1 MPNYSDTIMTD
12 QPIHILMIDD
22 DEDDF
27 FLVNELLQD
36 ISPGQYQLNW
46 ASTYAQGQEQI
57 SRKAHDI
64 YLVDYRLGP
73 YTGIDM
79 LHYFQQI
86 GYKAPVIMLT
96 GKGDYTID
104 KEAMMAGASDYLVK
118 GEISGDLLERS
129 IRYALDEM
137 NHLRTLAESEKKY
150 YGVFEKAHDLII
162 LADCDKN
169 IIDANPASCRTLQYT
184 REEMLAMNLKDLFL
198 FEEQYRHFFDQICGE
213 DGCGP
218 AEYNFVNSAGKKLD
232 VMVNAVM
239 LDAAAQI
246 FLCVVQDITEK
257 KKEEQEK
264 QQQQKFVITGRI
276 ARVIAHEVR
285 NPLTNIL
292 LAVSQFKLEPGVTED
307 SQLYTDIIERNCIRI
322 NQLITELLNSTRMIE
337 LHVQQHGIN
346 ELTEKALALAQ
357 DRLQLNEIRVDK
369 RLSDPDVM
377 IPADAEKVEIALLN
391 IIINAIEAMTPGK
404 GELNIYTARHNDRAV
419 IQVSDN
425 GPGIP
430 EDMKAKLFDPFF
442 TSKPKGSGLGLTS
455 TQNIIINH
463 KGNIHVD
470 SEPGKGTTFSITLPT
485 N

>member
-1 MPNYSDTIMTD
+1 MTD

-36 ISPGQYQLNW
+36 ISPGQYQLDW
-46 ASTYAQGQEQI
+46 ASTYALGVEEI
-57 SRKAHDI
+57 GRKAHDI

-73 YTGIDM
+73 YTGIDI
-79 LHYFQQI
+79 LHHFQQLR
-86 GYKAPVIMLT
+86 YKAPVIVLT

-118 GEISGDLLERS
+118 GEISADLLERS

-150 YGVFEKAHDLII
+150 YGVFEKAHDLIL

-169 IIDANPASCRTLQYT
+169 IIDANPAALRTLQY
-184 REEMLAMNLKDLFL
+184 EKDDILYMNLKNLFL
-198 FEEQYRHFFDQICGE
+198 FEEQYRHFFEQIFGE

-218 AEYNFVNSAGKKLD
+218 SEYNFVTKTGKKLD

-257 KKEEQEK
+257 KREEQEK

-292 LAVSQFKLEPGVTED
+292 LAVSQFKLEPTAATED

-322 NQLITELLNSTRMIE
+322 NQLITELLHSTRMIE
-337 LHVQQHGIN
+337 LHIQQHGIN
-346 ELTEKALALAQ
+346 ELTEKALVLAQ
-357 DRLQLNEIRVDK
+357 DRLQLNEIKVEK
-369 RLSDPDVM
+369 QFSEPDVM

-391 IIINAIEAMTPGK
+391 IIINAIEAMTPGQ
-404 GELNIYTARHNDRAV
+404 GELEIYTTRNNDKAI
-419 IQVSDN
+419 IQIRDN

-470 SEPGKGTTFSITLPT
+470 SEPGRGTTFSIILPT

>member
-1 MPNYSDTIMTD
+1 MTD

-36 ISPGQYQLNW
+36 ISPGQYQLEW
-46 ASTYAQGQEQI
+46 APTYALALTEI
-57 SRKAHDI
+57 ERRAHDI

-73 YTGIDM
+73 YTGIDI
-79 LHYFQQI
+79 LHHFQQLH
-86 GYKAPVIMLT
+86 YKAPVIMLT
-96 GKGDYTID
+96 GKGDYNID

-118 GEISGDLLERS
+118 GDISADLLERS

-150 YGVFEKAHDLII
+150 YGVFEKAHDLIL

-169 IIDANPASCRTLQYT
+169 IIDANPSALRVLQYSK
-184 REEMLAMNLKDLFL
+184 EEIMRMNLKDLFL
-198 FEEQYRHFFDQICGE
+198 FEEQCRHFFDQICGE
-213 DGCGP
+213 QGSVQT
-218 AEYNFVNSAGKKLD
+218 EYNFVNKAGKKLD
-232 VMVNAVM
+232 VLVNAVM
-239 LDAAAQI
+239 LDEAEQI

-292 LAVSQFKLEPGVTED
+292 LAVSQFKQEPPDSED

-322 NQLITELLNSTRMIE
+322 NQLITELLHSTRMIE
-337 LHVQQHGIN
+337 LHMQPHGVN
-346 ELTEKALALAQ
+346 ELTEKALGLAQ
-357 DRLQLNEIRVDK
+357 DRLQLHEVKVEK
-369 RLSDPDVM
+369 RLVDPDILV
-377 IPADAEKVEIALLN
+377 PADAEKVEIALLN
-391 IIINAIEAMTPGK
+391 IIINAIEAMPPGK
-404 GELNIYTARHNDRAV
+404 GELNIHTARQNGKAL
-419 IQVSDN
+419 IQISDN
-425 GPGIP
+425 GIGIP
-430 EDMKAKLFDPFF
+430 EEMRTKLFDPFF
-442 TSKPKGSGLGLTS
+442 TNKPKGSGLGLTS

-470 SEPGKGTTFSITLPT
+470 SEPGKGTTFSIMLPVQ
-485 N
+485 

>member
-1 MPNYSDTIMTD
+1 MTE

-36 ISPGQYQLNW
+36 ISPGQYQLEW
-46 ASTYAQGQEQI
+46 ASTYPLALQEI
-57 SRKAHDI
+57 ERRKHDI
-64 YLVDYRLGP
+64 YLVDYRLGQ
-73 YTGIDM
+73 YTGIDI
-79 LHYFQQI
+79 LHHFQRLA
-86 GYKAPVIMLT
+86 YKAPVIMLT
-96 GKGDYTID
+96 GKGDYNID

-118 GEISGDLLERS
+118 GEISADLLERS

-150 YGVFEKAHDLII
+150 YGIFEKAHDLII

-169 IIDANPASCRTLQYT
+169 VIDANPAALRTLQYAK
-184 REEMLAMNLKDLFL
+184 EEMIGMNLKDLFL
-198 FEEQYRHFFDQICGE
+198 FEEQYRHFFEQICG
-213 DGCGP
+213 DNGTVQS
-218 AEYNFVNSAGKKLD
+218 EYNFVNKHQKKLD
-232 VMVNAVM
+232 VLVNAVM
-239 LDAAAQI
+239 LDEAAQI

-292 LAVSQFKLEPGVTED
+292 LAVSQFKQEPADTED

-322 NQLITELLNSTRMIE
+322 NQLITELLHSTRMID
-337 LHVQQHGIN
+337 LHIQLHGVN
-346 ELTEKALALAQ
+346 ELTEKALELAK
-357 DRLQLNEIRVDK
+357 DRLQLNEIKVQK
-369 RLSDPDVM
+369 RLTDPDIM
-377 IPADAEKVEIALLN
+377 IPADAEKIEIALLN
-391 IIINAIEAMTPGK
+391 IIINAIEAMAPGK
-404 GELNIYTARHNDRAV
+404 GELGIITSRHNDKAI
-419 IQVSDN
+419 IQISDN
-425 GPGIP
+425 GVGIP
-430 EDMKAKLFDPFF
+430 EEMRTKLFDPFF
-442 TSKPKGSGLGLTS
+442 TNKPKGSGLGLTS

-470 SEPGKGTTFSITLPT
+470 SEPGKGTTFSITLPV